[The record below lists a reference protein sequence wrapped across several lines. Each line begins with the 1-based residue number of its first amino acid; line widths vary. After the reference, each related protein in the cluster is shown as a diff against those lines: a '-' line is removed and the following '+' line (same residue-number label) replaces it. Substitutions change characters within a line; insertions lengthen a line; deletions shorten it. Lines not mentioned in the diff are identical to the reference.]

1 MPISNQPDSQR
12 ERLEENVVTPWE
24 ESPLKTIWREVS
36 EGRYPS
42 VDTVRM
48 IMSPSGK
55 SLGEL
60 LVEHRRRR

>member
-1 MPISNQPDSQR
+1 MPISDQPDSQR
-12 ERLEENVVTPWE
+12 ERVEENVITPWE

-60 LVEHRRRR
+60 FVEHRRRR